1 MRPSAEIQAAQPVA
15 SMPRHLTLR
24 GLAAGLAVGLI
35 ICCSNMYFG
44 LQTGFVSTMSLPSS
58 LLGFGIFKALS
69 RHLSFPFSP
78 VENVLVQTVA
88 GSMAIAPLG
97 SGFVG
102 VLPAMN
108 YLLNP
113 DELGPINLSLT
124 KMIMWSLGLCYFGV
138 LFAVPLYAPPL
149 KTQYYL

>member
-1 MRPSAEIQAAQPVA
+1 
-15 SMPRHLTLR
+15 
-24 GLAAGLAVGLI
+24 
-35 ICCSNMYFG
+35 MYFG

-69 RHLSFPFSP
+69 PHLAYPFSP

-108 YLLNP
+108 YLMNP
-113 DELGPINLSLT
+113 DEMGPINLSLI

-138 LFAVPLYAPPL
+138 LFAVPLYGRTGTPHCL
-149 KTQYYL
+149 L

>member
-1 MRPSAEIQAAQPVA
+1 MSPSMARAGLPDALPAV
-15 SMPRHLTLR
+15 PTVRHLSVR
-24 GLAAGLAVGLI
+24 GLAVGLAVGLV

-44 LQTGFVSTMSLPSS
+44 LQTGFISTMSLPSS
-58 LLGFGIFKALS
+58 LLGFGIFKALA
-69 RHLSFPFSP
+69 RHLSYPFSP

-108 YLLNP
+108 FLLGP
-113 DELGPINLSLT
+113 DELGPINLSLP
-124 KMIMWSLGLCYFGV
+124 KMILWSLGLCYFGV
-138 LFAVPLYAPPL
+138 LFAVPL
-149 KTQYYL
+149 

>member
-1 MRPSAEIQAAQPVA
+1 MRPSTELLGAPPVA
-15 SMPRHLTLR
+15 IQGQHLTVR
-24 GLAAGLAVGLI
+24 GLAAGLGVGLI

-58 LLGFGIFKALS
+58 LLGFGIFRALA

-78 VENVLVQTVA
+78 VENVLVQSVA

-108 YLLNP
+108 YLMTP
-113 DELGPINLSLT
+113 DELGPINLSLF
-124 KMIMWSLGLCYFGV
+124 KMIVWSLGLCYFGV
-138 LFAVPLYAPPL
+138 LFAVPL
-149 KTQYYL
+149 